1 MSIANELSCDVVA
14 AMLAQK
20 EGRAKTNSKALTE
33 IVLEFHSTLRHLT
46 GEERQRRRAQILF
59 APESFAP
66 ESTPHDNFKAASG
79 DH

>member
-1 MSIANELSCDVVA
+1 MSIANELSCDLVA
-14 AMLAQK
+14 AMLAHK
-20 EGRAKTNSKALTE
+20 EGQTKTNGKALTE

-59 APESFAP
+59 APES
-66 ESTPHDNFKAASG
+66 TPPDKSKVASG

>member
-20 EGRAKTNSKALTE
+20 EGRAKTNSEALTE

-46 GEERQRRRAQILF
+46 DEERQRRRAQILF
-59 APESFAP
+59 TP
-66 ESTPHDNFKAASG
+66 ESTPPDNFKAASG

>member
-46 GEERQRRRAQILF
+46 DEERQRRRAQILF
-59 APESFAP
+59 APES
-66 ESTPHDNFKAASG
+66 TPPDNFKAASG